1 MYIPLE
7 NLTATP
13 TQKEAIIH
21 PQTPLM
27 ILAGAGTG
35 KTFTLENRIVYLI
48 KHYNVKP
55 KLLYLVYETTTNTI
69 IISIIDVLTR
79 NNASW

>member
-35 KTFTLENRIVYLI
+35 KTFLAVAKAVSYLQKGKVKKI
-48 KHYNVKP
+48 ILLVFVQYMRHYN
-55 KLLYLVYETTTNTI
+55 I
-69 IISIIDVLTR
+69 IIT
-79 NNASW
+79 